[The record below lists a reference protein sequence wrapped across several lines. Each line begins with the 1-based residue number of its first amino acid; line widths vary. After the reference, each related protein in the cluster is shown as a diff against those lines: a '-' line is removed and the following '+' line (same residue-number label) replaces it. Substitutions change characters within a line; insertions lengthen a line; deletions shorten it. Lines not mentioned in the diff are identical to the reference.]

1 MNPAALALGGLTN
14 GVILLE
20 MAQGQC
26 GIPNG
31 GVRQSSIAYTKVT
44 DRNGKVL
51 LTSKSESSKVLD
63 EGVLCHDR
71 HAEIRCQPGNRSRPE
86 SAAYRPVVKQ
96 VRPPASSIFV

>member
-14 GVILLE
+14 GVIPLE
-20 MAQGQC
+20 MAQAYAAF
-26 GIPNG
+26 PNG

-63 EGVLCHDR
+63 EAL
-71 HAEIRCQPGNRSRPE
+71 PLS
-86 SAAYRPVVKQ
+86 
-96 VRPPASSIFV
+96 